1 MNSATTLKF
10 RQAYAVLPVE
20 IQRRARK
27 AYQLWR
33 QNPRH
38 PSLHFKKIG
47 KIWSA
52 RVDDNYRV
60 LAHVIGDTAYWFWI
74 GPHEQYEILICQY
87 RKG

>member
-1 MNSATTLKF
+1 MNSATTRRF
-10 RQAYAVLPVE
+10 REAYAALPAG

-38 PSLHFKKIG
+38 PSIHFKKVG

-52 RVDDNYRV
+52 RVDDNYRA
-60 LAHVIGDTAYWFWI
+60 LAHVIGDTAHWFWI
-74 GPHEQYEILICQY
+74 GTHERYETEIGQS